1 MVSADSHAG
10 KREIAFS
17 AAHRAKK
24 MLIAGESLVLG
35 TFNPIITS
43 WLQWTLLHTL
53 TEWAGEPLTELNFM
67 LAQLIPKQGGAPI
80 TLTRAITV
88 VGRSSKL
95 CDLVIDHTNVSKQH
109 CILVKTDGLLYLRD
123 LGSTNGTR
131 VNGQRVV
138 RGALLPG
145 DQLSLSGISYRVH
158 LGPDSPIHSKISPI
172 QPTEM
177 IPLLDDGGLNAGTA
191 GMSQKQSDDASKSD
205 VRFLRDS
212 DFLIPD

>member
-1 MVSADSHAG
+1 MPCFRNSQSHNQRRVAG
-10 KREIAFS
+10 RLFCV
-17 AAHRAKK
+17 RQFN
-24 MLIAGESLVLG
+24 VLE
-35 TFNPIITS
+35 NP
-43 WLQWTLLHTL
+43 
-53 TEWAGEPLTELNFM
+53 GRGLNFM

-158 LGPDSPIHSKISPI
+158 LGPDSPAPGKISPI

-177 IPLLDDGGLNAGTA
+177 IPLIDDGGLNADN
-191 GMSQKQSDDASKSD
+191 MEMRQKARDDASKSD

-212 DFLIPD
+212 DLLIPD

>member
-1 MVSADSHAG
+1 
-10 KREIAFS
+10 
-17 AAHRAKK
+17 
-24 MLIAGESLVLG
+24 
-35 TFNPIITS
+35 
-43 WLQWTLLHTL
+43 
-53 TEWAGEPLTELNFM
+53 M

-88 VGRSSKL
+88 LGRSSKL

-109 CILVKTDGLLYLRD
+109 CILVKTDGLIYLRD

-145 DQLSLSGISYRVH
+145 DLLSLSGITYKIH
-158 LGPDSPIHSKISPI
+158 LGPDIPLSRQVSLDGA
-172 QPTEM
+172 TEM
-177 IPLLDDGGLNAGTA
+177 IPLVDDDGLNKNQFKPP
-191 GMSQKQSDDASKSD
+191 SKNSDASKSD

-212 DFLIPD
+212 DLLFPD